1 MNNKKDVEETEILP
15 TYETI
20 VGRTKKDLKE
30 FGNKAIGYIGK
41 HIVGTGE
48 DAHLTTRVFLDLLRP
63 HIMLLTGKRGTG
75 KSYDAGI
82 IAEEIAHLPDEY
94 RKNVAAVFIDTM
106 GIFWS
111 MKNANSQQAK
121 LLKEWDFKPQSLKN
135 VKVYV
140 PHKQVK
146 EFEDAKIPVD
156 GGISIAPYEF
166 SPEEWRLAFD
176 LSSTDAIG
184 IALEKNVNEIAATGE
199 PFSIDDLITKIKDDS
214 ESSKEAKDALENML
228 TVATQWGIFGTE
240 GINVDDI
247 IAPGQITVIDVSRF
261 RATEAWS
268 VRNFVVAI
276 IARKIYNRR
285 LIARKEEELAEISG
299 EKTESGKEFPM
310 VWLIIDEAHNF
321 CPADAETVS
330 SAPLK
335 TISKQ
340 GREPGVSL
348 VVITQMPNKIHQDVL
363 SQCDIVLAHRLTSRD
378 DLQALHSVAHAYHE
392 KKLWQYI
399 NSLPRQAG
407 TAAIID
413 DNLEKV
419 FLVQIRPRLSWHAG
433 GTAVVI

>member
-1 MNNKKDVEETEILP
+1 MNDKKDAEETEILP

-30 FGNKAIGYIGK
+30 FENKATGYLGK

-48 DAHLTTRVFLDLLRP
+48 DAHLTTKVFLDLLRP
-63 HIMLLTGKRGTG
+63 HVMLITGKRGTG

-82 IAEEIAHLPDEY
+82 IAEEVEQLPEEY
-94 RKNVAAVFIDTM
+94 RKNIAIVFIDTM

-111 MKNANSQQAK
+111 MKNANRQQAD
-121 LLKEWDFKPQSLKN
+121 LLKKWELRPRGLSN

-140 PHKQVK
+140 PYEQVK
-146 EFEDAKIPVD
+146 EFEDAKIPID

-166 SPEEWRLAFD
+166 SAEEWRLAFN
-176 LSSTDAIG
+176 LSATDAIG
-184 IALEKNVNEIAATGE
+184 ISLEKNVNELAGTE
-199 PFSIDDLITKIKDDS
+199 EQFSIEDLITKIKDDS
-214 ESSKEAKDALENML
+214 ESSEETKDALENML
-228 TVATQWGIFGTE
+228 TVASQWGVFGIE
-240 GINVDDI
+240 GVNIDDI
-247 IAPGQITVIDVSRF
+247 VAPGQITVIDVSRF

-285 LIARKEEELAEISG
+285 LIARKEEELAQISG

-321 CPADAETVS
+321 CPADSETVS
-330 SAPLK
+330 SAPLRV
-335 TISKQ
+335 ISKQ

-348 VVITQMPNKIHQDVL
+348 AVITQMPNKVHQDVL

-419 FLVQIRPRLSWHAG
+419 FLVQIRPRISWHAG